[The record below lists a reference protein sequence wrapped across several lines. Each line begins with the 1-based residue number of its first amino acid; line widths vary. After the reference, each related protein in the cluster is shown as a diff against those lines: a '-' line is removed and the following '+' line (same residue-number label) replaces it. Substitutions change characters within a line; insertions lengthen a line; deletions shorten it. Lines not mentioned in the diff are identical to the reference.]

1 MALAERRQ
9 VSQVLRSFLLILP
22 QRSAANRRQRIAGL
36 ERDRPLTLAA
46 PFGRL
51 SPAYLEPAGPFC
63 YSQYVKLKAGFIL
76 AA

>member
-1 MALAERRQ
+1 VHFHVGDETPSGGDHAGRGRE
-9 VSQVLRSFLLILP
+9 
-22 QRSAANRRQRIAGL
+22 RQRIAGL
-36 ERDRPLTLAA
+36 ERDRSLTLAA
-46 PFGRL
+46 PFGRR